1 MRGLGCLLALCTAG
15 SSCLLAQPGFF
26 RKDILIGERPM
37 AVVAGDFNGDHRPD
51 LAVATM
57 DGVFTLLNT
66 GGGNF
71 GRPIRS
77 EGIAGTDLVTGYLS
91 SSVAVADFNGDGK
104 DDLVGNG
111 VLLVGRGDG
120 TFTVSRRDLAIVVGI
135 GDFTRDG
142 KTDLLQADDQGSLRV
157 LLGNGDGT
165 FRAGATLSTPHWEP
179 EVFAPAVAD
188 FNRDGR
194 SDVGVL
200 SYFLLPDS
208 PVFRVFLGQGDGAF
222 GPEIRTKLSCGP
234 GCPVRA
240 ADFNG
245 DGIPDLVSQ
254 GGIALGKGDGSFQ
267 APIPSSSAGIPYYI
281 AAADVTG
288 DGRVDMVTAAGG
300 STVSIAPGKGDGT
313 LLPPILESGG
323 FYSYPGIAVDLD
335 GDGRLDLV
343 VVSQV
348 SNSLSILFSR
358 AQGGAAVRRAV
369 SAASGIAIV
378 APESLAT
385 LYAPTPATT
394 ASIIGYSPNWPTSI
408 SGVSL
413 EVRDSAGTAR
423 LAPLLYVS
431 PTQINFQV
439 PAGTALG
446 EATLAIVSA
455 GGTTQAGGMQVDAV
469 APGLFMID
477 GTTPA
482 ATGVLVE
489 PDGTQIP
496 IPVFTCSPSP
506 SGINCDVSPI
516 PLSTAGARG
525 IYLSLFGTGIRGAK
539 PDNVT
544 CSVNGVQVPVV
555 YAGPQETPG
564 LDQINIR
571 LRPEVLEDFFGEVMS
586 VTIRINA
593 VAANSAWIAVR

>member
-1 MRGLGCLLALCTAG
+1 MRGLGCFLALCIGG

-37 AVVAGDFNGDHRPD
+37 AVVSGDFNGDRRPD
-51 LAVATM
+51 LAVASM

-91 SSVAVADFNGDGK
+91 SFVGVADFNGDGK

-111 VLLVGRGDG
+111 VLLLGRGDG

-135 GDFTRDG
+135 GDFNRDG

-165 FRAGATLSTPHWEP
+165 FRAGATLSTPHREP
-179 EVFAPAVAD
+179 EVFVPVVAD

-200 SYFLLPDS
+200 SYFLLPDG

-254 GGIALGKGDGSFQ
+254 GGIALSKGDGTFQ
-267 APIPSSSAGIPYYI
+267 APIPSSSVGSPYYI

-300 STVSIAPGKGDGT
+300 STISIAQGKGDGT

-335 GDGRLDLV
+335 GDGRLDLAV
-343 VVSQV
+343 VNQN

-385 LYAPTPATT
+385 LYAPTPAT
-394 ASIIGYSPNWPTSI
+394 ASMSASSPYWPTGI
-408 SGVSL
+408 RGISL

-446 EATLAIVSA
+446 EATLAVVSDGKA
-455 GGTTQAGGMQVDAV
+455 TQAGGMQVDAV
-469 APGLFMID
+469 APGLFMIS

-489 PDGTQIP
+489 PDGTQVP
-496 IPVFTCSPSP
+496 IPVFTCFPSP
-506 SGINCDVSPI
+506 SGINCEVSPI

-525 IYLSLFGTGIRGAK
+525 IYLSFFGTGFRGAK
-539 PDNVT
+539 QDNVT
-544 CSVNGVQVPVV
+544 CSVNGVLVPVV

-571 LRPEVLEDFFGEVMS
+571 LRPEVLVDFFGEVMS
-586 VTIRINA
+586 VTIRINN
-593 VAANSAWIAVR
+593 VATNSAWIAVR